1 MILFYLFIIIFLY
14 IIEILISTLSHIYFG
29 DLGDRISLDDLNIL
43 HSIILNIKMRTVLYN
58 TIRKSQP
65 LKIILP
71 NSLKKEKKNQ
81 SLIML
86 ALLLNYDWMKRE
98 MSLT

>member
-1 MILFYLFIIIFLY
+1 
-14 IIEILISTLSHIYFG
+14 
-29 DLGDRISLDDLNIL
+29 
-43 HSIILNIKMRTVLYN
+43 MRTVLYN